1 MLQGPA
7 EQGGRVSG
15 TDTRAGQGSDRG
27 GPHGNL
33 DFRVYPEQSEGF

>member
-1 MLQGPA
+1 MLLGPA
-7 EQGGRVSG
+7 EQGERVSG
-15 TDTRAGQGSDRG
+15 IDSRAGQGSDRR